1 MLSNLGRLT
10 NMIEQALIGFFG
22 PSIAAVLLTVL
33 AVTLATFG
41 IVLALGAAIGIFMWL
56 TDR

>member
-1 MLSNLGRLT
+1 
-10 NMIEQALIGFFG
+10 MIEQALIGFFG
-22 PSIAAVLLTVL
+22 PAIAAVLLTVL